1 MKNIAICTVPC
12 AQQALLIH
20 ITDIPYIDPRLKI
33 NMDVTSIDLGLEI
46 NMDIVYIDHRIRD
59 Q

>member
-12 AQQALLIH
+12 APLLIH